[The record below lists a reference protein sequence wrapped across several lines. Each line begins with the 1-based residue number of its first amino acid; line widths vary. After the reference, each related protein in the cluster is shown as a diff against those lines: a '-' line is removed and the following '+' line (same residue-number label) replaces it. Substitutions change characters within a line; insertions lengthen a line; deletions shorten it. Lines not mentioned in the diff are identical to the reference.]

1 MSDILTDRLDLST
14 QDSAKKALTD
24 IHAAVRDMQGDTIAK
39 GSMDKLTTDVAAV
52 SKAVAEMK
60 NRAEQPTVT
69 NGPEGELRRYIAGD
83 RVRLTGEN
91 TEARGWTAGILDDA
105 PVCEWQGDL
114 QRAVEE
120 FTLAKAMLSGSRRF
134 PTKHAARVMDLV
146 GRAPTS
152 VAKAFGDIAN
162 QGADFIPD
170 VVLPQLE
177 RDLTAARRVSSLFQ
191 TVPMSNKDLKL
202 PFLSQGAKPYIKGA
216 ITGDSPGQLSASSI
230 SSAQR
235 SFTAVALATRIVVD
249 EDAAEDTIM
258 DSMSVLRDEITRA
271 IVDAEEDA
279 IINGDTAGT
288 HQDTLASWNIRGRW
302 EGGLGGGSDHR
313 KAWLGLRARAFDVSA
328 ASDASAS
335 ANFAGFMTARANL
348 DSPHGIEGDLVCIV
362 SPEYYINNMMQFT
375 EVLSMDKMG
384 PQATVLSGQLA
395 SLAGVPIVVS
405 ELMSA
410 DLNASGIYDNVT
422 TNKTGFLL
430 LNRTRFKL
438 GQRRGARVRIQP
450 EIDRGIFHL
459 ISDVREVFYTVD
471 SASKKNV
478 HFSYNL

>member
-1 MSDILTDRLDLST
+1 MSDILNDRLDLST

-24 IHAAVRDMQGDTIAK
+24 IHTAVRDMQGDTIPK
-39 GSMDKLTTDVAAV
+39 GTMDKLTTDVAAV

-60 NRAEQPTVT
+60 NRADQPTVT
-69 NGPEGELRRYIAGD
+69 SGPESELKRYLAGD

-91 TEARGWTAGILDDA
+91 TEARGWSAGILDDA

-114 QRAVEE
+114 QRAVED
-120 FTLAKAMLSGSRRF
+120 FTLAKAMMSGSRRY
-134 PTKHAARVMDLV
+134 PTKHASKVMDLV
-146 GRAPTS
+146 GRAPSS
-152 VAKAFGDIAN
+152 VARAFGDIA
-162 QGADFIPD
+162 GAGAEFIPD

-177 RDLTAARRVSSLFQ
+177 RDLTANRRVAALFQ
-191 TVPMSNKDLKL
+191 TVPMTNKDLKL

-216 ITGDSPGQLSASSI
+216 ITGDTPGQLAATSI

-235 SFTAVALATRIVVD
+235 SFSAVALATRIVVD

-258 DSMSVLRDEITRA
+258 DSMTILRDEIMRA

-288 HQDTLASWNIRGRW
+288 HQDDLTNWNVRGRW
-302 EGGLGGGSDHR
+302 EGTLGGASDHR

-328 ASDASAS
+328 ATDQSA
-335 ANFAGFMTARANL
+335 AATFAGFMTARANL
-348 DSPHGIEGDLVCIV
+348 DSPHGLEGDLVCIV

-410 DLNASGIYDNVT
+410 DLNGSGVYDNTT
-422 TNKTGFLL
+422 TNKTGFLM

-438 GQRRGARVRIQP
+438 GQRRGARVRVQP

-471 SASKKNV
+471 SATKKNV